1 MAKPHKNLDSI
12 WLTAFNKR
20 LISRNTADVT
30 DLCSFL
36 SFWGISS
43 YRILFCTPHPPLKS
57 VCLYQ
62 NLPLL
67 AGNCFANS
75 LGHVISCIACP
86 QFTSRTWP
94 FSKLSLSCTYL
105 LNHSNFWYNIHECF
119 VTACFSCLPY

>member
-43 YRILFCTPHPPLKS
+43 YRILFCTPYPPS
-57 VCLYQ
+57 
-62 NLPLL
+62 NLSAYTRIYHSWLE
-67 AGNCFANS
+67 
-75 LGHVISCIACP
+75 IAL
-86 QFTSRTWP
+86 Q
-94 FSKLSLSCTYL
+94 
-105 LNHSNFWYNIHECF
+105 IHY
-119 VTACFSCLPY
+119 AMSSAA